1 MASCAIFPK
10 SPAQDQ
16 PSIARILILMI
27 MDENIIQEKLEK
39 LLPFYYEVQVWHP
52 SQFITVEII
61 SKRCI
66 HLQPDVM
73 DFLSSL
79 HIQVIHFGFHHAG
92 SVHHV
97 TFKLLG

>member
-1 MASCAIFPK
+1 
-10 SPAQDQ
+10 
-16 PSIARILILMI
+16 MI
-27 MDENIIQEKLEK
+27 VDENIIQEKLEK
-39 LLPFYYEVQVWHP
+39 LLPCYYEVQVWHP

-61 SKRCI
+61 SKSCI

-79 HIQVIHFGFHHAG
+79 HIQVIHFGYHHVG

>member
-1 MASCAIFPK
+1 
-10 SPAQDQ
+10 
-16 PSIARILILMI
+16 MI

-39 LLPFYYEVQVWHP
+39 LLPCYYEVQVWHP

-61 SKRCI
+61 SKSCI

-79 HIQVIHFGFHHAG
+79 RIQVIHFGYHHVG